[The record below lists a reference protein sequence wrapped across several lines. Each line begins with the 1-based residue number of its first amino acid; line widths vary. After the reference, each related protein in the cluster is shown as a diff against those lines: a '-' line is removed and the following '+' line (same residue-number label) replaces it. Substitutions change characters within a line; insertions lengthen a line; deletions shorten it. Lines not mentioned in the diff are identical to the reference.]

1 MKYREFPFFIGFN
14 EIQIVDY
21 DSTSDLVGNACKQ
34 VCERFA
40 SFNAKCKPTC
50 SIGYIIKLT
59 IPLVPNIY
67 YWLRK
72 DVSVMVHAYVRA
84 IQSPDDVNYYIGLA
98 NKVATDLEIFT
109 MYDCLDETPDEEVD
123 VESQPESVVT
133 ETSDE

>member
-14 EIQIVDY
+14 EIQDVDH
-21 DSTSDLVGNACKQ
+21 DSTSDLVGNACKL

-40 SFNAKCKPTC
+40 SYNAKCKQEC
-50 SIGYIIKLT
+50 SIGYFIKLT

-72 DVSVMVHAYVRA
+72 DLSIMVHAYVRA
-84 IQSPDDVNYYIGLA
+84 ILSRDDAKYYFGLA

-109 MYDCLDETPDEEVD
+109 MYDCLDETPCEEVD
-123 VESQPESVVT
+123 VESQPEGIVSECT
-133 ETSDE
+133 DE